1 MSLPAGAGLSACAE
15 GGGRAPYP
23 HGELRG
29 RAQREP
35 PGGGRRRAL
44 QRAPAPGHGE
54 GAGVAASAR
63 LPPAAGPPASARPSP
78 GGRAPAFP
86 ERAARPPAPP
96 ARGGGAGLGRSG
108 EAGPGGEV
116 RTGGCALLAAGLQVG
131 RALLGC
137 CSEQGVPVFRG
148 VNCNY
153 YFWLL
158 GLRPTPRIA
167 QRDRSPGWVRPE
179 VPGARCLPGGG
190 VRSEPTPA
198 WLCGR

>member
-1 MSLPAGAGLSACAE
+1 M
-15 GGGRAPYP
+15 
-23 HGELRG
+23 
-29 RAQREP
+29 
-35 PGGGRRRAL
+35 
-44 QRAPAPGHGE
+44 
-54 GAGVAASAR
+54 AASAR

-116 RTGGCALLAAGLQVG
+116 RPGGCALLAAGLQVG

-158 GLRPTPRIA
+158 GLRPHATDCTKGSVSWLGSPRG
-167 QRDRSPGWVRPE
+167 SWSSLL
-179 VPGARCLPGGG
+179 ARGGM
-190 VRSEPTPA
+190 RSEPTPA